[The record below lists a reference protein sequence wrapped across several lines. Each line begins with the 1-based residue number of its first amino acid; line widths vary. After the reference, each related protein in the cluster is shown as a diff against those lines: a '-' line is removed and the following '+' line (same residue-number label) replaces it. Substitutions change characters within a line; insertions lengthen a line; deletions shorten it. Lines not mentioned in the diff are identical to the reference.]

1 MSTLET
7 SFFPFVMYS
16 QVLQQ
21 ANIACAIAHAMFT
34 HWNTQIHA
42 IYLKFGLH

>member
-1 MSTLET
+1 MSALET
-7 SFFPFVMYS
+7 SIFPFVMYS
-16 QVLQQ
+16 HLQQ

-42 IYLKFGLH
+42 IYLNFGLH